1 MEAPCSLSHRNSPKV
16 PISKISETNTMRHIK
31 KFVSSGSRGLRGG
44 RCITFCS
51 DGSKANVKARVTA
64 VIIFTH
70 SICTGVMGRA
80 RPMTIA
86 AMMVS
91 DCPPLVGRIKRMA
104 SESERIEEVRK
115 YIEATIAE
123 IDSHT
128 EDMEKLFKMDR
139 WSKDSALYEIII
151 NSYERHRNT
160 LKRIQ
165 KIVEGGKVESGL
177 YTLSAKSEI
186 DMVKERIEKLEN
198 DLVNSESKLSDSEI
212 LDGFSEIKSGEAG
225 RMSERKPKE

>member
-1 MEAPCSLSHRNSPKV
+1 
-16 PISKISETNTMRHIK
+16 
-31 KFVSSGSRGLRGG
+31 
-44 RCITFCS
+44 
-51 DGSKANVKARVTA
+51 
-64 VIIFTH
+64 
-70 SICTGVMGRA
+70 
-80 RPMTIA
+80 
-86 AMMVS
+86 MV
-91 DCPPLVGRIKRMA
+91 GMA
-104 SESERIEEVRK
+104 SELEKIEEIKK

-128 EDMEKLFKMDR
+128 ESMEKLFKMDK
-139 WSKDSALYEIII
+139 WSRDRELYEIII

-165 KIVEGGKVESGL
+165 KMVEGGKVESGL

-198 DLVNSESKLSDSEI
+198 DLMKKHMEDSESKLSDSEI

-225 RMSERKPKE
+225 RMSERKPKESNP

>member
-1 MEAPCSLSHRNSPKV
+1 
-16 PISKISETNTMRHIK
+16 
-31 KFVSSGSRGLRGG
+31 
-44 RCITFCS
+44 
-51 DGSKANVKARVTA
+51 
-64 VIIFTH
+64 
-70 SICTGVMGRA
+70 
-80 RPMTIA
+80 
-86 AMMVS
+86 MV
-91 DCPPLVGRIKRMA
+91 DMA
-104 SESERIEEVRK
+104 SELGKIEEIKK

-128 EDMEKLFKMDR
+128 ENMEKLFKMDK
-139 WSKDSALYEIII
+139 WSRDRELYEIII

-165 KIVEGGKVESGL
+165 KIVDGGKVESGL